1 MPKALIV
8 GAGIG
13 GLAAAIALRQSAI
26 DVEVF
31 EQADSIQEV
40 GAGISLWANA
50 IEALDAIGVGGAIRA
65 ASVEYTV
72 GGLRTAD
79 GSVLTQVSTDELVR
93 VFGTPVVVLHRAD
106 LVASLLR
113 TLPPGT
119 LSLGSRCL
127 SVRQDDRSVTVQM
140 ADGRTA
146 SGDLLIGADGL
157 NSVVRAAL
165 HGQHPPAYAGCTA
178 WRAVVPFDTTTIRA
192 SESWGGGNLFGQV
205 PISGNRVYW
214 YAAKRAP
221 AGERPPAAKAELLR
235 LFGNW
240 HEPIG
245 ALIDAAHESA
255 ILQNDIFDRAP
266 LRAWGKGRIT
276 LLGDAAHP
284 MTPFLGQ
291 GGCQALEDAVVL
303 GRRLRCASDLPAAL
317 RAYEAERIP
326 RANAFVRRS
335 RLVGRIARM
344 RNPLAV
350 ALRNALFARL
360 DPQRQ
365 ARQLARLIKPVT

>member
-1 MPKALIV
+1 MPKALII
-8 GAGIG
+8 GGGIG
-13 GLAAAIALRQSAI
+13 GLAAAIALRQAGIDAEVLERTEAI
-26 DVEVF
+26 E
-31 EQADSIQEV
+31 EV

-50 IEALDAIGVGGAIRA
+50 IDALDAIGVGHVIRA

-79 GSVLTQVSTDELVR
+79 GSVLTQVSADELVR
-93 VFGTPVVVLHRAD
+93 AFGTPVIVMHRAD
-106 LVASLLR
+106 LVAALLGAIA
-113 TLPPGT
+113 PGT
-119 LSLGSRCL
+119 LRLGSRCL
-127 SVRQDDRSVTVQM
+127 SVRQDDRGVTAQL

-146 SGDLLIGADGL
+146 AGDLLIGADGL

-165 HGQHPPAYAGCTA
+165 HGSNPPTYAGCTA
-178 WRAVVPFDTTTIRA
+178 WRAVVPFDTRAIRA
-192 SESWGGGNLFGQV
+192 TETWGAGNLFGQV
-205 PISGNRVYW
+205 PIRGNRVYW
-214 YAAKRAP
+214 YAAKSAP
-221 AGERPPAAKAELLR
+221 PGERPAAAKAELLR
-235 LFGNW
+235 LFSGW

-245 ALIDAAHESA
+245 ALIEAADESA

-266 LRAWGKGRIT
+266 LRSWGHGRIT

-303 GRRLRCASDLPAAL
+303 GRRLRNAPVIPAAL
-317 RAYEAERIP
+317 RAYEAERMR

-335 RLVGRIARM
+335 RLVGRIARL

-350 ALRNALFARL
+350 ALLNGLLKRL
-360 DPQRQ
+360 DPERQ